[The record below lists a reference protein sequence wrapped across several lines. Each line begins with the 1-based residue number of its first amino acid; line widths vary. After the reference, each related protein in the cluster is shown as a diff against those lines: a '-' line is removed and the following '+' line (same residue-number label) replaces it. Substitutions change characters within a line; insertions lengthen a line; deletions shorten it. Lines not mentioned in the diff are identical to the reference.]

1 MGYECIPAILFGLFL
16 FYAVTHIGSGG
27 MIPWIVRTTVVI
39 IGIGLVGWGIFE
51 CYNQIEVSIE

>member
-16 FYAVTHIGSGG
+16 FYSVTHIGGTG
-27 MIPWIVRTTVVI
+27 TIPWIVRTIIVL

-51 CYNQIEVSIE
+51 CYNQIAS